1 MWDTQRDAF
10 VPFKRQEQRKEQ
22 PRKLPIGAMR
32 HGQVSLSVL
41 IVFRAFPRP
50 LFSDK
55 AAMPSDRG
63 HRPDKDQPRESG
75 AGTGVSGGSLLVVA
89 IGASAGGLEACQKLV
104 NGLSPDADMAFVL
117 VQHLDPTHKSMMV
130 ELLSHHT
137 RLTVVQAIDGVRLQR
152 AHLYVI
158 PPGSYLAVDD
168 GVIRL
173 SKPAAPHGA
182 RLPFDFLLQSLARAP
197 ELAVACI
204 ILSGTGAD
212 GSLGLMAVKA
222 QGGLVIAQTPEEAAY
237 DGMPRSAIATGD
249 VDLILSTGDM
259 QGALEDYQRRR
270 PPQAGVA
277 APASSPLS
285 QDGFADIIA
294 LLRERLGHDFSLYK
308 PGTLLRRIERR
319 IGLAGSGASGMP
331 GYLKLLQDD
340 GHELELL
347 ARDLLINVTSFF
359 RDAQVFD
366 EMEESVIPGLVRDCK
381 PGQPLR
387 IWIAGCSTGEETY
400 SLAMLL
406 REQIAAQKVNIK
418 LQIFAS
424 DLDSEAVA
432 TAREGLYPASIA
444 ADVSEARLARFFQKE
459 PGGYRVLSDLR
470 SAVVFTVQDV
480 LTDPPFSRLDLIS
493 CRNLLIYLQPE
504 AQTRVI
510 SIFHFALHEGGLLLL
525 GASEAVNEVDG
536 RFRMVSKTARLY
548 RHVGRSR
555 PGEFGLLMGTPAT
568 LRPGM
573 AQGPSTPTALAEL
586 CRRLVL
592 ERHAPAAV
600 LINARG
606 DCLYSLGPTDRYLRV
621 APGSS
626 SHDLMSMVRHGMR
639 TRLSAAIQEV
649 IATGQRV
656 VVRGVRTTSE
666 AGGAPLVFDIEV
678 QPVASSRD
686 PMMLIC
692 FLDQPKAQSLPS
704 LGLQTP
710 DIQSDA
716 ASPSSRPSEDR
727 ARIAELEQDLELAR
741 SDLTVALHNLELS
754 SDEQT
759 AINEEALSVNEEYQS
774 ANEELLT
781 SKEELQSL
789 NEELTALNSQLQE
802 SLERQRTSA
811 TDLQNILYSTDVATL
826 FLDRELKI
834 RFFTPAILALFN
846 VLPGDIGRPLAD
858 LSVLAA
864 DDALLDDALATLR
877 LQTPRER
884 EVEPKPGVWFS
895 RRILP
900 YRAHDQAVEGVVITF
915 TDITDRRRT
924 DQALNVARQQAEAAN
939 LAKSRFL
946 AAASHD
952 LRQPLQTLTLLQG
965 LLSSKVEADG
975 ARKLIALL
983 EQTVGAMS
991 GMLNTLLDI
1000 NQIDAGVVQ
1009 VETTRF
1015 APNVLLDRMR
1025 DEFTYHARAKNL
1037 SFRVIPCSLMVETDV
1052 RLLEQMLR
1060 NLITNALKY
1069 TKTGKVLLGCRRS
1082 GGVVSICVLDTGV
1095 GIPAAELAAIFEE
1108 YHQVDNAA
1116 RERAQGL
1123 GLGLSIV
1130 QRLGGLLG
1138 LKVRVASNLGR
1149 GSTFAI
1155 DLQRVQSLQPP
1166 PTAVTPA
1173 PEDSAPVSRR
1183 VGSILI
1189 AEDDPELRNLLAL
1202 ALTEAGHTVFAY
1214 ADGLT
1219 AMEAVKD
1226 GQAEPDLILADY
1238 NLPGRMHGL
1247 RLAAK
1252 LRQMRAAPTPAI
1264 ILTGDI
1270 STETLRSIAADDCVI
1285 LHKPVKLTALMAV
1298 VDDALSSVAPASSA
1312 GASKASATT
1321 ARRPDSVAALE
1332 SGAIRSSALIY
1343 LVDDD
1348 EVVRD
1353 LTGSFL
1359 RQDGFEVETYRNGES
1374 FLEAYK
1380 PGRHGGLLLLD
1391 ANLPGIGGLEL
1402 LVRLRG
1408 AGDPVPVVI
1417 ITGGG
1422 DLAMA
1427 VQAMKLGAADFIE
1440 KPIGGDD
1447 LLASVERALAQSRD
1461 SDLAEA
1467 WQDAARRK
1475 MATLTSR
1482 QREIMDMVLAGHPS
1496 KNIAA
1501 ELGISQRTVENHRAS
1516 IMHKTG
1522 AKSLPALA
1530 RLAMAAGPVKA

>member
-1 MWDTQRDAF
+1 
-10 VPFKRQEQRKEQ
+10 
-22 PRKLPIGAMR
+22 
-32 HGQVSLSVL
+32 
-41 IVFRAFPRP
+41 
-50 LFSDK
+50 
-55 AAMPSDRG
+55 MPSDRG
-63 HRPDKDQPRESG
+63 HRPDTNAPRESG
-75 AGTGVSGGSLLVVA
+75 AGKTVSAGSLLVVA

-104 NGLSPDADMAFVL
+104 DGLSPDADMAFIL
-117 VQHLDPTHKSMMV
+117 VQHLDPNHKSMMV

-137 RLTVVQAIDGVRLQR
+137 RLTVVQATEGAHLQR

-158 PPGSYLAVDD
+158 PPGSYLAVED
-168 GVIRL
+168 GALRL

-212 GSLGLMAVKA
+212 GSLGLMAMKA

-259 QGALEDYQRRR
+259 QGALDDYQRRR
-270 PPQAGVA
+270 PLQAGLA
-277 APASSPLS
+277 APTSSPIS
-285 QDGFADIIA
+285 QSGFADIIA

-319 IGLAGSGASGMP
+319 IGLSGSGSPGMP

-340 GHELELL
+340 EHELELL

-381 PGQPLR
+381 QGQPLR
-387 IWIAGCSTGEETY
+387 VWIAGCSTGEETY
-400 SLAMLL
+400 SLAILL

-444 ADVSEARLARFFQKE
+444 SDVSEARLARFFQKE
-459 PGGYRVLSDLR
+459 PGGYRVLPDLR
-470 SAVVFTVQDV
+470 SAVVFTIQDV

-510 SIFHFALHEGGLLLL
+510 SIFHFALREGGLLLL

-536 RFRMVSKTARLY
+536 RFKIVSKTARLY

-555 PGEFGLLMGTPAT
+555 PGEFGLLMGTPAPM
-568 LRPGM
+568 RPGM

-639 TRLSAAIQEV
+639 TRLSAAVQEV

-678 QPVASSRD
+678 QPVPSSRD
-686 PMMLIC
+686 PIMLIC
-692 FLDQPKAQSLPS
+692 FLDQPKAQTIQS
-704 LGLQTP
+704 LGVQTP
-710 DIQSDA
+710 DIQGDGALS
-716 ASPSSRPSEDR
+716 SSRPSEDR

-741 SDLTVALHNLELS
+741 ADLTVALHNLELS

-826 FLDRELKI
+826 FLDTDLKI
-834 RFFTPAILALFN
+834 RFFTPTIRALFN

-864 DDALLDDALATLR
+864 DDALLDDARATLK
-877 LQTPRER
+877 LQAPRER
-884 EVEPKPGVWFS
+884 QVEPKPGVWFN

-915 TDITDRRRT
+915 TDVTERRRI
-924 DQALNVARQQAEAAN
+924 DSALEIARQEAEAAN

-965 LLSSKVEADG
+965 LLSTKVEGEASK
-975 ARKLIALL
+975 KLVALL
-983 EQTVGAMS
+983 DQTLGAMS

-1009 VETTRF
+1009 VEETRF
-1015 APNVLLDRMR
+1015 ALNVLLDRMR
-1025 DEFTYHARAKNL
+1025 DEFTYHARAKSL
-1037 SFRVIPCSLMVETDV
+1037 SFRVIPCSLMVETDA

-1069 TKTGKVLLGCRRS
+1069 TQTGKVLLGCRRRD
-1082 GGVVSICVLDTGV
+1082 GVVSLLVLDTGV
-1095 GIPAAELAAIFEE
+1095 GIPAAELSAIFEE
-1108 YHQVDNAA
+1108 YHQVDNSA
-1116 RERAQGL
+1116 RERARGL

-1130 QRLGGLLG
+1130 QRLGALLG

-1155 DLQRVQSLQPP
+1155 DLKRAELVGA
-1166 PTAVTPA
+1166 PT
-1173 PEDSAPVSRR
+1173 PEVAALTADNRSAASRR
-1183 VGSILI
+1183 GSILL
-1189 AEDDPELRNLLAL
+1189 AEDDPEVRDLLVMV
-1202 ALTEAGHTVFAY
+1202 LTEAGHKVFAY
-1214 ADGLT
+1214 ADGLS
-1219 AMEAVKD
+1219 ALKAVQD
-1226 GQAEPDLILADY
+1226 GQLAPDLILADY
-1238 NLPGRMHGL
+1238 NLPGGMHGL

-1252 LRQMRAAPTPAI
+1252 LRQTRVAPIPAI

-1270 STETLRSIAADDCVI
+1270 STETLRSIAADDCLS
-1285 LHKPVKLTALMAV
+1285 LHKPVKLAALMAV
-1298 VDDALSSVAPASSA
+1298 VDEALAAGALAGGVQPTPKKSPDKAAAPANEQTSIRTSA
-1312 GASKASATT
+1312 
-1321 ARRPDSVAALE
+1321 RV
-1332 SGAIRSSALIY
+1332 Y

-1348 EVVRD
+1348 DVFCDV
-1353 LTGSFL
+1353 TGSVL
-1359 RQDGFEVETYRNGES
+1359 RQDGFEVETHPDGES
-1374 FLEAYK
+1374 FLQAYK
-1380 PGRHGGLLLLD
+1380 PGRHGCLLLLD
-1391 ANLPGIGGLEL
+1391 ANLPGMGGLEL
-1402 LVRLRG
+1402 LVRLRE
-1408 AGDPVPVVI
+1408 AGGQMPVVI
-1417 ITGGG
+1417 ITGVG

-1447 LLASVERALAQSRD
+1447 LLASVERALALSRD
-1461 SDLAEA
+1461 SDLVEA
-1467 WQDAARRK
+1467 WQDAAK
-1475 MATLTSR
+1475 AQMATLTSR
-1482 QREIMDMVLAGHPS
+1482 QREIMEMVLAGHPS

-1501 ELGISQRTVENHRAS
+1501 DLGISQRTVENHRAA

-1530 RLAMAAGPVKA
+1530 RLAVAAGPLKT

>member
-1 MWDTQRDAF
+1 M
-10 VPFKRQEQRKEQ
+10 
-22 PRKLPIGAMR
+22 
-32 HGQVSLSVL
+32 
-41 IVFRAFPRP
+41 
-50 LFSDK
+50 
-55 AAMPSDRG
+55 
-63 HRPDKDQPRESG
+63 
-75 AGTGVSGGSLLVVA
+75 VVA
-89 IGASAGGLEACQKLV
+89 IGASAGGLEACQRLV
-104 NGLSPDADMAFVL
+104 DGLAPDADMAFIL
-117 VQHLDPTHKSMMV
+117 VQHLDPAHKSLMV

-137 RLTVVQAIDGVRLQR
+137 RLTVVQAEDGARLQR
-152 AHLYVI
+152 SHLYVI
-158 PPGSYLAVDD
+158 PPGTYLAVEDD
-168 GVIRL
+168 VLRL
-173 SKPAAPHGA
+173 SKPSAPHGA
-182 RLPFDFLLQSLARAP
+182 RLPFDFLLHSLSLGTERT
-197 ELAVACI
+197 VACI
-204 ILSGTGAD
+204 VLSGTGSD

-222 QGGLVIAQTPEEAAY
+222 QGGLTIAQSPEEAAY

-249 VDLILSTGDM
+249 VDLILSADDM
-259 QGALEDYQRRR
+259 PAALADYQRRR
-270 PPQAGVA
+270 PPA
-277 APASSPLS
+277 AEPSAILS
-285 QDGFADIIA
+285 APTAQTDFADILA
-294 LLRERLGHDFSLYK
+294 LLRNRLGHDFSLYK
-308 PGTLLRRIERR
+308 TGTLLRRIERR
-319 IGLAGSGASGMP
+319 IGLSGLTSSGTT
-331 GYLKLLQDD
+331 GYLKRLQEDEQ
-340 GHELELL
+340 ELELL

-366 EMEESVIPGLVRDCK
+366 AMDEHVIPTLVRDCK
-381 PGQPLR
+381 PGQSLR
-387 IWIAGCSTGEETY
+387 VWIAGCSTGEETY

-406 REQIAAQKVNIK
+406 REQITAQKVNVK

-424 DLDSEAVA
+424 DLDAEAVA
-432 TAREGLYPASIA
+432 TAREGVYPASIA

-459 PGGYRVLSDLR
+459 PGGYRVLPDLR
-470 SAVVFTVQDV
+470 SAVVFTIQDV

-504 AQTRVI
+504 AQAKVI
-510 SIFHFALHEGGLLLL
+510 SIFHFALREGGLLLL
-525 GASEAVNEVDG
+525 GASEAVNEGDS
-536 RFRMVSKTARLY
+536 RFKMVSKAARLY
-548 RHVGRSR
+548 RHIGRSR
-555 PGEFGLLMGTPAT
+555 PGEFGLLMGPSAPF
-568 LRPGM
+568 RPGLPL
-573 AQGPSTPTALAEL
+573 GPSTPTALADL
-586 CRRLVL
+586 CKRLVL

-600 LINARG
+600 LINSRG

-649 IATGQRV
+649 TRTGQRV
-656 VVRGVRTTSE
+656 HVRGGRVASE

-692 FLDQPKAQSLPS
+692 FLDHQKSQSVQDFE
-704 LGLQTP
+704 LQV
-710 DIQSDA
+710 DGA
-716 ASPSSRPSEDR
+716 ASSSAPAEDR

-741 SDLTVALHNLELS
+741 SDLTIALHNLELS

-846 VLPGDIGRPLAD
+846 ILPGDVGRPLAD

-864 DDALLDDALATLR
+864 DDALLDDARATLALAT
-877 LQTPRER
+877 PRDR
-884 EVEPKPGVWFS
+884 EVEAKAGAWFT

-915 TDITDRRRT
+915 TDVTERRRI
-924 DQALNVARQQAEAAN
+924 DLALNVARQQAEAAN

-965 LLSSKVEADG
+965 LLSSKVEGEA
-975 ARKLIALL
+975 ARKLVALL

-1009 VETTRF
+1009 VETSRF
-1015 APNVLLDRMR
+1015 ALNVLLDRMR

-1037 SFRVIPCSLMVETDV
+1037 SFRVLPCSLMVETDP
-1052 RLLEQMLR
+1052 RLLEQILR

-1069 TKTGKVLLGCRRS
+1069 THTGKVLLGCRRRP
-1082 GGVVSICVLDTGV
+1082 GGVSIWIVDTGV
-1095 GIPAAELAAIFEE
+1095 GIPAEELAAIFEE
-1108 YHQVDNAA
+1108 YHQLDNVA
-1116 RERAQGL
+1116 RERARGL

-1130 QRLGGLLG
+1130 QRLGALLKV
-1138 LKVRVASNLGR
+1138 KVRVASNLGR

-1155 DLQRVQSLQPP
+1155 DVRRVEPA
-1166 PTAVTPA
+1166 TEPA
-1173 PEDSAPVSRR
+1173 PVDPDEAANGALVAHRL
-1183 VGSILI
+1183 GSILI
-1189 AEDDPELRNLLAL
+1189 VEDDPEVRDLLAQAL
-1202 ALTEAGHTVFAY
+1202 AAAGHRIHAY
-1214 ADGLT
+1214 ADGL
-1219 AMEAVKD
+1219 EALDAVND
-1226 GQAEPDLILADY
+1226 GRVAFDLILADY
-1238 NLPGRMHGL
+1238 NLPSGMHGL

-1252 LRQMRAAPTPAI
+1252 LRQTRAAPIPTI
-1264 ILTGDI
+1264 ILTGDT
-1270 STETLRSIAADDCVI
+1270 SAETLRSIDAADCVS
-1285 LHKPVKLTALMAV
+1285 LHKPVKLAILLATVDAAFAKTALPILEGPTAAVAGGVGASDGWSAAASAETQDRGAAVIYV
-1298 VDDALSSVAPASSA
+1298 VDDDALVL
-1312 GASKASATT
+1312 
-1321 ARRPDSVAALE
+1321 DLIAA
-1332 SGAIRSSALIY
+1332 
-1343 LVDDD
+1343 V
-1348 EVVRD
+1348 
-1353 LTGSFL
+1353 L
-1359 RQDGFEVETYRNGES
+1359 RQDGFEVQTYAECES
-1374 FLEAYK
+1374 FLQAYQ
-1380 PGRHGGLLLLD
+1380 PGRHGCLILD
-1391 ANLPGIGGLEL
+1391 AHLPGLNGLEL
-1402 LVRLRG
+1402 MTRMRA
-1408 AGDPVPVVI
+1408 AGDPLPVVI

-1427 VQAMKLGAADFIE
+1427 VKALKAGASDFIE
-1440 KPIGGDD
+1440 KPLRREE
-1447 LLASVERALAQSRD
+1447 LLASVERALVQSRD
-1461 SDLAEA
+1461 SGAAEA
-1467 WQDAARRK
+1467 WRDAAK
-1475 MATLTSR
+1475 GQLGALTSR

-1501 ELGISQRTVENHRAS
+1501 DLGISQRTVENHRAA

-1530 RLAMAAGPVKA
+1530 RLAIAAGPLRPR